1 MTEIYVFL
9 RVNSEGTMLSTSLS
23 SPSLAGS
30 TLVQYGS
37 VDSQFY
43 LPVSDLQ
50 NLSAYHLPAGARNQP
65 NNPLP
70 GAVVN
75 NLIDSNRM
83 GEVRRYNLQIGG
95 VCQARK
101 IQYGTR
107 RGEGILSV
115 RCAHHHRYTT

>member
-83 GEVRRYNLQIGG
+83 GEVSRHNLGG
-95 VCQARK
+95 VC
-101 IQYGTR
+101 
-107 RGEGILSV
+107 
-115 RCAHHHRYTT
+115 

>member
-1 MTEIYVFL
+1 MTEIYVFQ
-9 RVNSEGTMLSTSLS
+9 RVDSEGTILSTSPSSPS

-83 GEVRRYNLQIGG
+83 GEVSRHNLGG
-95 VCQARK
+95 VC
-101 IQYGTR
+101 
-107 RGEGILSV
+107 
-115 RCAHHHRYTT
+115 